1 MPWLRWKAHAGLCVV
16 PLERNLRVTIPTP
29 SFKGRLPASTRSSLM
44 ASKAS
49 GKTGSKCE
57 LALQAMLREE
67 GEDEFSTNDVN
78 LPGKPDLVLPH
89 LKLIIFCDG
98 DFWHGRDIEVRLLR
112 LRSGHNHHYWMAKIL
127 SNVARDKRNAARLR
141 RRGWSV
147 IRIWESDILKR
158 PERVA
163 SRIRRTLLARRCSRA
178 TSDSFGSITKRS
190 GLRT

>member
-1 MPWLRWKAHAGLCVV
+1 MTL
-16 PLERNLRVTIPTP
+16 PTP
-29 SFKGRLPASTRSSLM
+29 SFKGRIPASIRSSFM

-57 LALQAMLREE
+57 LALQAMLRAE
-67 GEDEFSTNDVN
+67 GEAEFAINVVD

-98 DFWHGRDIEVRLLR
+98 DFWHGRNLEARILR
-112 LRSGHNHHYWMAKIL
+112 LRSGHNHNYWTAKIL
-127 SNVARDKRNAARLR
+127 SNVARDKRNAGRLR

-163 SRIRRTLLARRCSRA
+163 SRIRRTLLARR
-178 TSDSFGSITKRS
+178 SFGPMFITKRS
-190 GLRT
+190 GSRT